1 MGPSA
6 GNQAETP
13 NFSTLP
19 GCPHIVIITRNF
31 RQVSPEN
38 RQTFAFQVP
47 LSRQSCRYPC
57 HKNCRRGIPRQL
69 RFNLLLSCPPRLL
82 FSSGKKRWRHRKAK
96 VCRHLWVYNL
106 EQSKVGPGGVRKG
119 YGTRGVAVGS
129 GMVLKRGQSFEQ
141 LGNSWSFLKSHCYS
155 TLKSSCLPTSLSAL

>member
-119 YGTRGVAVGS
+119 YGAWPLGVGWSWNEGSPLNSLEIVG
-129 GMVLKRGQSFEQ
+129 VFWKVIVTLLWRAPAFP
-141 LGNSWSFLKSHCYS
+141 LRFL
-155 TLKSSCLPTSLSAL
+155 LSN